1 MNCPICGKHVE
12 PLPTTF
18 DGEGFRCDTCGD
30 YGISGSVLKV
40 GKSLDQTAGVK
51 HCGMPKGKQNR
62 ESCQRSL
69 LTLSETYHRAGAY
82 PRAQIAEACGFRS
95 YLFGLGTKNNVS
107 IREDVLK
114 DHPVLRQ

>member
-1 MNCPICGKHVE
+1 MAKDSAAIRVE
-12 PLPTTF
+12 ITESPGLYWL
-18 DGEGFRCDTCGD
+18 R
-30 YGISGSVLKV
+30 KV